1 MVEKTY
7 RLCCSR
13 QSIILRDTIAN
24 NISYG
29 LDNVSKDD
37 IIDAAKNANANEF
50 ILKLSNKYQT
60 KLKGT
65 ELSSLS

>member
-37 IIDAAKNANANEF
+37 IIDAANS
-50 ILKLSNKYQT
+50 IL
-60 KLKGT
+60 
-65 ELSSLS
+65 